1 MKTFTFQAMGSK
13 IFIAAD
19 SHDPSAISEIEKAES
34 WFGEWEQSLSRF
46 RLNSELSLLNRHPGV
61 AIKLSNTLFRVL
73 TTALEA
79 ETLSGGL
86 VTPTILPDLL
96 ASGYSMDFDE
106 LSSRDGFTIGQN
118 LLGPMT
124 TDPIKFD
131 RRARTVTLP
140 FGSQLDF
147 GGIAKGWAAHQTMT
161 RLSPIAPVLV
171 DAGGDIAISGPRSD
185 GSAWPIGVA
194 NPFEIGNVLELVMVT
209 SGGLATSGRDY
220 RRWKFNSLWQ
230 HHIID
235 PRTRHPADTDVL
247 TATVLAD
254 NVMHAEVYVKTALIL
269 GSEAGTKWL
278 DQQQDVQYLLL
289 LENGKIVRNSGFIQ
303 KQWNEICLQ
312 NSIIR

>member
-1 MKTFTFQAMGSK
+1 MRTITFQAMGSK

-19 SHDPSAISEIEKAES
+19 SEDPSVISEIEKAEG
-34 WFGEWEQSLSRF
+34 WFEEWEQSLSRF
-46 RLNSELSLLNRHPGV
+46 RLNSELSVLNRHPGM
-61 AIKLSNTLFRVL
+61 AIKVSDTLFRVF
-73 TTALEA
+73 TAALEA
-79 ETLSGGL
+79 ETLSDGL
-86 VTPTILPDLL
+86 VTPAILPDLL

-106 LSSRDGFTIGQN
+106 LTSRNGWTIGQN

-161 RLSPIAPVLV
+161 RLSQLAPVLV

-185 GSAWPIGVA
+185 GSTWPIGVA
-194 NPFEIGNVLELVMVT
+194 NPFEPGKLLELVMVS

-220 RRWKFNSLWQ
+220 RRWKFNDLWQ

-235 PRTRHPADTDVL
+235 PRTHHPADTDVL

-254 NVMHAEVYVKTALIL
+254 NVMDAEVYAKTALIL
-269 GSEAGTKWL
+269 GSEAGSAWL
-278 DQQQDVQYLLL
+278 DHHQGIQYLLM
-289 LENGKIVRNSGFIQ
+289 LEDGRVVKNSGFIQ
-303 KQWNEICLQ
+303 KQWNELCLQ
-312 NSIIR
+312 TSITQ

>member
-1 MKTFTFQAMGSK
+1 MKTITFQAMGSK

-19 SHDPSAISEIEKAES
+19 SHDSSVFSEIEKAKN
-34 WFGEWEQSLSRF
+34 WFEEWEQSLSRF

-61 AIKLSNTLFRVL
+61 AIKVSDTLFRVL
-73 TTALEA
+73 NKALEA
-79 ETLSGGL
+79 EKLSGGL

-106 LSSRDGFTIGQN
+106 LTSRNEWTIGQN

-140 FGSQLDF
+140 YGSQLDF
-147 GGIAKGWAAHQTMT
+147 GGIAKGWAAYQTMT
-161 RLSPIAPVLV
+161 RLSPFAPVLV

-194 NPFEIGNVLELVMVT
+194 NPFETGNLLELVMVAN
-209 SGGLATSGRDY
+209 GGLATSGRDY
-220 RRWKFNSLWQ
+220 RRWKFNNLWQ

-235 PRTRHPADTDVL
+235 PRTRHPADTDIL

-254 NVMHAEVYVKTALIL
+254 DVMHAETYAKTALIL
-269 GSEAGTKWL
+269 GSVEGSQWL
-278 DQQQDVQYLLL
+278 DQQPGIQYLLM
-289 LENGKIVRNSGFIQ
+289 LENGVILKNLGFIE
-303 KQWNEICLQ
+303 KQWNEIWHQ
-312 NSIIR
+312 TSITQ

>member
-1 MKTFTFQAMGSK
+1 MKTLTFQAMGSK

-19 SHDPSAISEIEKAES
+19 SHEPSVFSEIEKAEN
-34 WFGEWEQSLSRF
+34 WFEEWEQSLSRF

-61 AIKLSNTLFRVL
+61 AIKLSDSLFRVL
-73 TTALEA
+73 TTALES
-79 ETLSGGL
+79 EKLSGGL

-106 LSSRDGFTIGQN
+106 LISRDGWALGQN
-118 LLGPMT
+118 LLGPMSA
-124 TDPIKFD
+124 DPIKLD

-140 FGSQLDF
+140 YGTQLDF

-161 RLSPIAPVLV
+161 RLSHLSPVLV
-171 DAGGDIAISGPRSD
+171 DAGGDIAISGPKLD

-194 NPFEIGNVLELVMVT
+194 NPFEAGNILELIMVS

-220 RRWKFNSLWQ
+220 KRWKFNESWK

-235 PRTRHPADTDVL
+235 PRTRHPAETDVL

-254 NVMHAEVYVKTALIL
+254 SLMDAEVYAKTVLIL
-269 GSEAGTKWL
+269 GSEAGSKWL
-278 DQQQDVQYLLL
+278 DQHRGIQYLLI
-289 LENGKIVRNSGFIQ
+289 LENGSEVKNSGFIQ
-303 KQWNEICLQ
+303 KQWNELCLQ
-312 NSIIR
+312 NSMTQ